1 MSAWT
6 NYFWEDWFRCAGVKR
21 WGHGR
26 APENLFWVS
35 GKVGFRV
42 SCLGS
47 KGLRALGF
55 RVEGFR
61 EVGPLGLRV
70 RAVGRLSARSCTAA
84 DGAWRC
90 WCRVRGV
97 LDP

>member
-1 MSAWT
+1 MLVL
-6 NYFWEDWFRCAGVKR
+6 NAGVMAVPR
-21 WGHGR
+21 
-26 APENLFWVS
+26 ENLFWVS

-70 RAVGRLSARSCTAA
+70 RAVGPIIGKELHCCRWGLALL
-84 DGAWRC
+84 GAEF
-90 WCRVRGV
+90 GE
-97 LDP
+97 